1 MKNKR
6 GFSSKLVILIPVFIL
21 GIVCILS
28 SLGAVSN
35 IRKVN
40 KNATQIANGYMN
52 CISDLGDIQKETLL
66 IHQLALSHI
75 VATDFNTMVSL
86 VATIRGEEAVLE
98 EELDNF
104 EKSYVTE
111 GNKKS
116 YNQLVESY
124 EGLKHE
130 IANLMAY
137 SAGGKNE
144 KAYALANGAL
154 TEHSNS
160 MQAAI
165 DAIQAD
171 VNKNAEEAKNTLS
184 NVYKSSIASSV
195 LTIIVSVAALALAA
209 LSVVV
214 LVIHPLSKTQK
225 EIKNII
231 DGIDMR
237 EGDLTQ
243 RVSIPRNT
251 EIASLGNGIN
261 TFMEKLQEILKLIT
275 SNSQKMDQVVG
286 EVMDSV
292 KTSNDNVSDLSALT
306 EELSATMTDVA
317 NSTGIINQN
326 AEAVREE
333 VNRIADKS
341 SSMNEYSVEM
351 KQQADQL
358 ENEAR
363 NNMDETAKR
372 VNEIMLV
379 LEQAINDSKSVDQ
392 VNDLTNDILNISAQ
406 TNLLALNASIEAA
419 RAGEA
424 GKGFAV
430 VADEIR
436 QLADSSRET
445 ANRIQEINEVVI
457 QAVHNLSGSSADMA
471 NYMNESILPGFRN
484 FVDSGVQYKNAA
496 TYVENVMN
504 EFKAQTDDLKIEVDQ
519 IANSINTITLAIE
532 DGVEGVTGAA
542 ESTQMLVTDMERI
555 SDRMDENQEIAS
567 DLQKE
572 TAVFTRL

>member
-98 EELDNF
+98 EELDKF

-144 KAYALANGAL
+144 KAYALANGAI

-306 EELSATMTDVA
+306 EELSATMTEVA

-363 NNMDETAKR
+363 NNMEETAKR